1 MNDRFLFLEER
12 PGEIETLIG
21 SGGGV
26 LGESSEMLPESFAL
40 EIFERLSGFIDLNQ
54 LVNVMNSDTT
64 HVRPLLFCMARICAG
79 IEPLLLGEEDCGRGS
94 FVHMSVCKS
103 QQLLVRLMTGV
114 SECSDAASVT
124 GRTVSST
131 WLSSLSDSR
140 KVDSRKR

>member
-1 MNDRFLFLEER
+1 MNGRFLFLEER

-40 EIFERLSGFIDLNQ
+40 EIFERLSGFI
-54 LVNVMNSDTT
+54 V
-64 HVRPLLFCMARICAG
+64 VRPLLFCMARICAG

>member
-1 MNDRFLFLEER
+1 MNGRFLFLDER
-12 PGEIETLIG
+12 PGEVETLIG
-21 SGGGV
+21 AGGGV
-26 LGESSEMLPESFAL
+26 LGESSEILPESLAL
-40 EIFERLSGFIDLNQ
+40 EIFERLSGFI
-54 LVNVMNSDTT
+54 V
-64 HVRPLLFCMARICAG
+64 VRPLLFCMASICAG